1 MFIKT
6 KISYGIHGSVDQHD
20 NVKAILKAINEQF
33 VTSDKALA
41 STLIMKFSSLRLI
54 DVSGVQEHIMKMRDI
69 VAQLKT
75 LEVEMSDSF
84 LVHFILNTLP
94 QQYGPF
100 KISYNTHKDKWS
112 INELLTMCVQ
122 EEGRLKMELGE
133 IALMEMEGKD
143 HNQAKKKEKGYAK
156 PKEANAKKQTNKS
169 KKGAKRSTDILEII
183 HSDICCPDM
192 DAYGPKYFISFIN
205 DYSRYMYIYLLH
217 NKNEALG
224 AFKVFKA
231 EAEKQ
236 CGKQIKMV
244 RTDRGGEY
252 YGRYTEDRQAPG
264 PFAKF
269 LQKHVIVTQYTM
281 SGSPYQNGVA
291 ERRNR
296 ILMDMVRSMH
306 SNSKLPE
313 SLWIEALKMVVY
325 ILNRVPTKVVPKTP
339 FELWKCW
346 KTEFATYTRLGMP
359 V

>member
-1 MFIKT
+1 
-6 KISYGIHGSVDQHD
+6 
-20 NVKAILKAINEQF
+20 
-33 VTSDKALA
+33 
-41 STLIMKFSSLRLI
+41 
-54 DVSGVQEHIMKMRDI
+54 
-69 VAQLKT
+69 
-75 LEVEMSDSF
+75 
-84 LVHFILNTLP
+84 
-94 QQYGPF
+94 
-100 KISYNTHKDKWS
+100 
-112 INELLTMCVQ
+112 
-122 EEGRLKMELGE
+122 MELGE

-252 YGRYTEDRQAPG
+252 YGRYTEDRQAPV
-264 PFAKF
+264 
-269 LQKHVIVTQYTM
+269 LLRM
-281 SGSPYQNGVA
+281 
-291 ERRNR
+291 
-296 ILMDMVRSMH
+296 
-306 SNSKLPE
+306 
-313 SLWIEALKMVVY
+313 Y

-346 KTEFATYTRLGMP
+346 KPSLRHIRVWECPSEVRVYNPQEKKLDPRTISAYFIGYAERSKDQVVQDLPEIVEQHHPQENVDSTLRRSTRLRKTIIPSDYVVYLQESDYDIGAENDLETFHKP
-359 V
+359 